1 MVMGGRGRARAIG
14 GGGRGVYP
22 PPMRKGRG
30 GAHTTQ
36 RQGHPATG
44 WRGGDIMRPVA
55 QGLLPFAKGVTSS

>member
-1 MVMGGRGRARAIG
+1 MVMGAG
-14 GGGRGVYP
+14 GGGAGDRGGAGVYP
-22 PPMRKGRG
+22 PPMRMGRG

-55 QGLLPFAKGVTSS
+55 QGLLPFAKGSTSS